1 MPTPE
6 ELLNAAH
13 ELDKDHGKHAEV
25 AGTLRKYFEAR
36 AEEAP
41 DVLKG
46 DLLAKA
52 KLCHLLASIF
62 AAGGVAVKGEKGDKG
77 DRGEIGPQG
86 PKGDRGPA
94 GRDAVVA
101 DPTKDPNA
109 PPAQ

>member
-13 ELDKDHGKHAEV
+13 ELDKDHSKHAEV

-62 AAGGVAVKGEKGDKG
+62 AAGGVAGAPGPVGPAGPQGEPGPRGPKGDKG
-77 DRGEIGPQG
+77 DPG
-86 PKGDRGPA
+86 
-94 GRDAVVA
+94 
-101 DPTKDPNA
+101 KDA

>member
-62 AAGGVAVKGEKGDKG
+62 AAGGVAGAPGPVGPA
-77 DRGEIGPQG
+77 GPQGEPGPRG
-86 PKGDRGPA
+86 PKGDRGDVGPQGPPGKDAPA
-94 GRDAVVA
+94 A
-101 DPTKDPNA
+101 
-109 PPAQ
+109 